1 MTLRHLEIFVAV
13 ADMGSMT
20 AASEKLYISQPTVSQ
35 AIMELERYY
44 GTKLFDRMGKRLY
57 RTQAGERL
65 LGYARHVTSLVSD
78 MSLQMTHVEA
88 TGVLRVGAS
97 ATVGILFLP
106 ELVKVFQAEVTGIQ
120 IQAIVK
126 NTQDIEQHL
135 LRNELDLGLVEGD
148 VHSADLLSRPFA
160 EDELVIVC
168 GKGNPLYGKKKIDP
182 HALQNQPYLMREGGS
197 GTRELFEYAMA
208 AKSLNWQT
216 VWESNSFE
224 SIKEAAIKNIGL
236 AVLSKDLVMT
246 ELQNGQLWHISTP
259 FLSLKRKWRVV
270 YHKNK
275 YLTTAMQSFVKACD
289 DSMWKLPESHV

>member
-13 ADMGSMT
+13 ADEGSMT

-35 AIMELERYY
+35 AIMELERFY

-65 LGYARHVTSLVSD
+65 LSYARHVTALVSD
-78 MSLQMTHVEA
+78 MALQMTQVET

-97 ATVGILFLP
+97 ASVGILFLP
-106 ELVKVFQAEVTGIQ
+106 EQIKRFQEASSGIQ
-120 IQAIVK
+120 IQAVVK
-126 NTQDIEQHL
+126 NTLDIEQLL
-135 LRNELDLGLVEGD
+135 LRNELDIGLVEGD
-148 VHSADLLSRPFA
+148 VHSTDLQTQHFA

-168 GKGNPLYGKKKIDP
+168 GRGNPFYGKKKIDP
-182 HALQNQPYLMREGGS
+182 LALQNQPYLMREVGS

-208 AKSLNWQT
+208 TKVLNWKT

-224 SIKEAAIKNIGL
+224 SIKRAAIANLGL
-236 AVLSKDLVMT
+236 AVLSKELVRE
-246 ELQNGQLWHISTP
+246 ELQSGALWHISTP
-259 FLSLKRKWRVV
+259 FLSLKRKWGIV

-275 YLTTAMQSFVKACD
+275 YLTSAMQAFIKTCE
-289 DSMWKLPESHV
+289 DSIWQSDGSPV

>member
-13 ADMGSMT
+13 ADAGSMT

-44 GTKLFDRMGKRLY
+44 GTKLFDRMGKKLY

-65 LGYARHVTSLVSD
+65 LSYARHVTSLVSD
-78 MSLQMTHVEA
+78 MALQMTQVEA

-106 ELVKVFQAEVTGIQ
+106 EQVKRFQQAAGSIQ
-120 IQAIVK
+120 IQAVVK
-126 NTQDIEQHL
+126 NTLDIEQHL
-135 LRNELDLGLVEGD
+135 LKNELDIGLVEGD
-148 VHSADLLSRPFA
+148 IHSSDLLTHPFA

-168 GKGNPLYGKKKIDP
+168 GQGNPFYGKKKIDP
-182 HALQNQPYLMREGGS
+182 HALQNQSYLMREVGS

-208 AKSLNWQT
+208 VKTLSWQT

-224 SIKEAAIKNIGL
+224 SIKRAAIADLGL
-236 AVLSKDLVMT
+236 AVLSRELVSQ
-246 ELQNGQLWHISTP
+246 ELASGALWHISTP
-259 FLSLKRKWRVV
+259 FLNLKRNWTVV

-275 YLTTAMQSFVKACD
+275 YLTAAMQAFIHSSCEVKRV
-289 DSMWKLPESHV
+289 SKV